1 MANSMTGYGRSRRTA
16 ENYDITVEM
25 KSVNHRYADFSI
37 KLPRFCV
44 FLEDDIKKCISKK
57 VSRGKIDV
65 FVTVRKEEDDSKEFT
80 INTAAAKSLIDSLR
94 SLSED
99 FGLKD
104 DLTLSSVAGFD
115 DIFEINYKEE
125 DEDLLKSCVLSVL
138 DEALDAF
145 CETRKRE
152 GEKLV
157 TDMKMRNDTVREKLE
172 EIKKLEPQTVA
183 QYRTRLE
190 ERIRELISD
199 AAVDESRLLTET
211 AIMADKLSI
220 TEEIVRLSSHLDE
233 FERIITSDEPVGRR
247 LDFLMQEM
255 NRETNTIGS
264 KSNSLEIARLVVDIK
279 AELEKMREQ
288 LQNLE

>member
-1 MANSMTGYGRSRRTA
+1 M
-16 ENYDITVEM
+16 
-25 KSVNHRYADFSI
+25 
-37 KLPRFCV
+37 P
-44 FLEDDIKKCISKK
+44 
-57 VSRGKIDV
+57 
-65 FVTVRKEEDDSKEFT
+65 
-80 INTAAAKSLIDSLR
+80 
-94 SLSED
+94 
-99 FGLKD
+99 
-104 DLTLSSVAGFD
+104 DLTIF
-115 DIFEINYKEE
+115 FEINYKEE
-125 DEDLLKSCVLSVL
+125 DEDLLKSCVLNVL

-183 QYRTRLE
+183 QYRARLE

>member
-94 SLSED
+94 SLSES

-125 DEDLLKSCVLSVL
+125 DEDLLKSCVLNVL
-138 DEALDAF
+138 DEALAAF

-157 TDMKMRNDTVREKLE
+157 ADMKMRNDTVREKLE

-183 QYRTRLE
+183 QYRARLE